1 MSATT
6 PSNALGDAGETLAS
20 ASLPSANDDR
30 SSIDRPGGP
39 ITALAIEVLH
49 GHIGCAVFSEEE
61 QQLLLCED
69 LPYFFAFRERDSAAS
84 ARRAQ
89 SSMQDDQE
97 GGNTTAAA
105 AQNAVPGF
113 GHPSHGFIESLLAQF
128 EPHLIVVSS
137 KCPDP
142 LRDMLRNFAEQR
154 NGTYDLRDSKTFQVA
169 LGLSSI
175 EEATAYS
182 RHRHAGDEARGNLE
196 ESPLSAVVVLDAKV
210 ATTKSALAI
219 SCVGPLMSSLRCRQ
233 EVGRSLT
240 LVSLCLDD
248 YLFVDENTL
257 KSLSIYSSDVH
268 GFVHAKQGREG
279 FSILDSQPLLRRWI
293 MLPLARR
300 EEIVRRHEAVELLVR
315 LETASEMPRIKKQLG
330 EFGALPQICHTVNMG
345 LGTTKTWINL
355 LKTCN
360 AVMNIRAELNS
371 LELSRS
377 ELLKELKEQ
386 VVTESLQEL
395 ADSINQIIDFEES
408 KAQGKVTV
416 RTGIDAHL
424 DDLRQ
429 QLAILPQHLDRVAAD
444 LRREAAFRPTQ
455 GMHVVYFPQIG
466 YLICVPAGGVI
477 DMLADSTLEQQFSS
491 PENVY
496 LKNNRMTSLDHDLGD
511 IASFVVDKEIEI
523 LDGLQTL
530 VKECS
535 PTLLAAHAA
544 ITQIDC
550 LVAFAR
556 AATLY
561 DLKRPRLVEEQ
572 VLHLKGSRHALKALS
587 DESFVPNDIHLQGG
601 LGLPARTDE
610 QAVSTDR
617 STVASRAGEDA
628 GRASVPE
635 HSQTAATSN
644 VDEKYSVMVLTGANS
659 SGKSCLLQQA
669 ALAVFLSQCGSFVP
683 AAYAELGVFDKI
695 LTRMRQDESVASEG
709 SSFTREL
716 GRLHR
721 AMAMSTKRS
730 LVILDEVGRECRSDD
745 GAGLFIATIFDFLHR
760 GPDCP
765 VVLSATHHL
774 RAIERHL
781 PPSLPIQ
788 RAHMQTL
795 LLPTL
800 AESHNSLT
808 YLYRLKPG
816 FAGTSHACHCAR
828 LCGVPESV
836 VERADR
842 ITRIGLRACHDA
854 EAVKDEQIVRRLLGL
869 RLGNEGEGE
878 EQVRDMDDDAAKRLI
893 QWVLEGDEEEMEGEL
908 FRGGM
913 SVSEVERA
921 SAGPSSRV

>member
-377 ELLKELKEQ
+377 ELLKE
-386 VVTESLQEL
+386 
-395 ADSINQIIDFEES
+395 
-408 KAQGKVTV
+408 AQGKVTV

-491 PENVY
+491 PEKYVVHPMTCFAPALVTQLLTRYDSVY

-544 ITQIDC
+544 ITQIDWC
-550 LVAFAR
+550 LTTSTCKADLVYPLELTNKQFR
-556 AATLY
+556 RIAALW
-561 DLKRPRLVEEQ
+561 
-572 VLHLKGSRHALKALS
+572 H
-587 DESFVPNDIHLQGG
+587 
-601 LGLPARTDE
+601 LGLEKMQD
-610 QAVSTDR
+610 
-617 STVASRAGEDA
+617 
-628 GRASVPE
+628 
-635 HSQTAATSN
+635 TAATSN
-644 VDEKYSVMVLTGANS
+644 VDEKYSVMVLTGAWVLRNRLDLGFDSELTAHLPSHSVSQQFIGQKLPSAAS
-659 SGKSCLLQQA
+659 STRSVGA
-669 ALAVFLSQCGSFVP
+669 ARSLCARTVLTACIFVQISFLSQCGSFVP
-683 AAYAELGVFDKI
+683 AAYAELGVFDKSKLLPFTCGFKTRPLTPI
-695 LTRMRQDESVASEG
+695 CPVLTRMRQDESVASEG

-730 LVILDEVGRECRSDD
+730 LVILDEVGRECRSDGKHNHALIPHCEPTLTACSNTD

-774 RAIERHL
+774 R
-781 PPSLPIQ
+781 
-788 RAHMQTL
+788 
-795 LLPTL
+795 
-800 AESHNSLT
+800 ESHFLPNHLSSHRLT
-808 YLYRLKPG
+808 R
-816 FAGTSHACHCAR
+816 
-828 LCGVPESV
+828 
-836 VERADR
+836 
-842 ITRIGLRACHDA
+842 
-854 EAVKDEQIVRRLLGL
+854 
-869 RLGNEGEGE
+869 
-878 EQVRDMDDDAAKRLI
+878 
-893 QWVLEGDEEEMEGEL
+893 
-908 FRGGM
+908 
-913 SVSEVERA
+913 
-921 SAGPSSRV
+921 